1 MSLLNVTFAC
11 NRYDRTTPLADGTVK
26 PRGIDL
32 NVLLLG
38 GVEQVFWR
46 MLMHQ
51 EFDASEMSLSSY
63 LMMRDRGQDDLI
75 AIPVFLSRVF
85 RHSCI
90 FVREDSKLEDPKQL
104 IGATVGVPEYQMTA
118 AVWAKAILLDE
129 YGVHPHNLIWRNG
142 GLDQPGRIEKLKL
155 DLPADIRISYIPA
168 EETLN
173 QQLLDGK
180 IDALVTA
187 RSAELIPRRHEPC
200 PPPYPQSSRGRG
212 GIYLRTK
219 IFPPMHTVVIK
230 RKLYEANRW
239 MAMSLFEA
247 FQETLTLCDP
257 LKMFDGHLRYSLP
270 FLPAWIEELQTKF
283 GGIEMWKY
291 GFEPNRKTLETLVR
305 NQKEQGLVKNDLR
318 LEDMF
323 APENTRFVSK
333 LIRGQATVKQGN
345 CITPEKGRR
354 YVYATEDNR
363 GFAALMT
370 VTCTPP
376 DDAAMAASDDAGKPL
391 RQLTV
396 KLDYTPIW
404 GFMLPIIVAE
414 SKGYYRDVGLQVDIN
429 EGSDSTST
437 IGAVDGGHADIGF
450 ADAGA
455 GSSRDQQGR

>member
-63 LMMRDRGQDDLI
+63 LMTRDRGQDELI

-129 YGVHPHNLIWRNG
+129 YGVHPRDIIWRNG

-155 DLPADIRISYIPA
+155 DLPADIRVSYIPTDQ
-168 EETLN
+168 TLN
-173 QQLLDGK
+173 QLLLDGE

-187 RSAELIPRRHEPC
+187 RPPSSFLDGTNRVRRLIRNHRDVEAEYYE
-200 PPPYPQSSRGRG
+200 
-212 GIYLRTK
+212 RTG

-247 FQETLTLCDP
+247 FQEALTLCDP

-318 LEDMF
+318 LEDVF
-323 APENTRFVSK
+323 ASET
-333 LIRGQATVKQGN
+333 
-345 CITPEKGRR
+345 
-354 YVYATEDNR
+354 
-363 GFAALMT
+363 
-370 VTCTPP
+370 
-376 DDAAMAASDDAGKPL
+376 
-391 RQLTV
+391 
-396 KLDYTPIW
+396 LD
-404 GFMLPIIVAE
+404 L
-414 SKGYYRDVGLQVDIN
+414 YRN
-429 EGSDSTST
+429 
-437 IGAVDGGHADIGF
+437 
-450 ADAGA
+450 
-455 GSSRDQQGR
+455 